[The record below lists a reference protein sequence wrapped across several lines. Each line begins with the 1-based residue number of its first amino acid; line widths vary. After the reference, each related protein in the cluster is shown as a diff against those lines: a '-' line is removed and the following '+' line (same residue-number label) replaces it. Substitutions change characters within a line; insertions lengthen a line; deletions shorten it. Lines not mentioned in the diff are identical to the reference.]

1 MTEQEVRELK
11 ILAAKIRIATIEC
24 IQSRGFG
31 HIGGALSIADALAV
45 LYGKAMR
52 YKTEDPSWPERDKLV
67 CSKGHAGPGIYGALA
82 VAGFF
87 PYEQLKTLNRP
98 GTLLPSHCDRNR
110 TRGVD
115 MTTGSLGQ
123 GCSEAVGLALADK
136 LMDRDSVTYLIV
148 GDGELDEG
156 QCWEAAM
163 FAAGK
168 KLDNMVWLIDLN
180 KKQLDGYTKDVL
192 DTFDFEAKFR
202 AFGFEAKTVD
212 GNDVAA
218 VWKAIEE
225 REAGKPLAVVLDTVK
240 GKGVREIEETMSNHH
255 MAVSTEVFETWL
267 NEVRAELVRLEA

>member
-1 MTEQEVRELK
+1 MTEQEVKDLK

-24 IQSRGFG
+24 VQSRGFG
-31 HIGGALSIADALAV
+31 HIGGALSIADVLAV

-52 YKTEDPSWPERDKLV
+52 YKTDDPVWPERDKLV

-98 GTLLPSHCDRNR
+98 GTLLPSHCDRTR
-110 TRGVD
+110 TRGID
-115 MTTGSLGQ
+115 ITTGSLGQ

-136 LMDRDSVTYLIV
+136 LSKRNSVTYLIV

-163 FAAGK
+163 FTAAK
-168 KLDNMVWLIDLN
+168 ELDNMVWLIDLN

-192 DTFDFEAKFR
+192 YNYDFEAKFR
-202 AFGFEAKTVD
+202 AFGFDAKTVN

-218 VWKAIEE
+218 VWEAISSR
-225 REAGKPLAVVLDTVK
+225 REGKPLAIVLDTVK

-255 MAVSTEVFETWL
+255 MAADPETFERWL
-267 NEVRAELVRLEA
+267 DEVRAELARLEA